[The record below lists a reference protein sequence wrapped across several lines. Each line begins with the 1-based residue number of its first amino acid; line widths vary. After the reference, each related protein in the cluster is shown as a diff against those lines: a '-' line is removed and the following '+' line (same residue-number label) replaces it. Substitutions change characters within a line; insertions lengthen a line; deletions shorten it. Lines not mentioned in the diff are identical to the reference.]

1 MSRDVSSE
9 MPEVLETR
17 RALTRRDELA
27 GAGLTVAMA
36 VLFSGVVVLGK
47 AILNGELPFVIL
59 SIRFAGTAAV
69 LAVLVRL
76 TGRPM
81 LPERGERR
89 GLVLA
94 GVFGYGTESALY
106 FSALNHGSAAAVT
119 LLFYTYPVI
128 VMLVSLAIDRRA
140 PARLL
145 VVALGLAVGGSAI
158 VVVGGSSV
166 DVEPVGIV
174 LALSCATAYS
184 GYLIGTDRVL
194 KRTNPMT
201 AGLWLAGSAAVANVA
216 YALAFHATHLPEGG
230 GWWQLAGMIAFTAGA
245 FVCMLGGLQRIGAVR
260 NAIIGVLEP
269 LAVAV
274 LAWAFLDEQITAP
287 VAIGGALILAGAIC
301 ATLVRTTRVQE
312 PAV

>member
-1 MSRDVSSE
+1 MSE
-9 MPEVLETR
+9 EVAVPRTR
-17 RALTRRDELA
+17 RAVTRRDELV

-36 VLFSGVVVLGK
+36 VLFSGVVIFGK
-47 AILNGELPFVIL
+47 AILNGDLPFVIL

-69 LAVLVRL
+69 LAAVVRL
-76 TGRPM
+76 TGRP
-81 LPERGERR
+81 LAPEPGERL
-89 GLVLA
+89 GLAIA
-94 GVFGYGTESALY
+94 GIFGYGTESALY

-119 LLFYTYPVI
+119 LLFYTYPVV
-128 VMLVSLAIDRRA
+128 VMLVSIGIDRRV

-145 VVALGLAVGGSAI
+145 IGALLLSVVGSAI

-166 DVEPVGIV
+166 DIEPVGIV
-174 LALSCATAYS
+174 LSLACATAYS
-184 GYLIGTDRVL
+184 GYLMGTDRML

-201 AGLWLAGSAAVANVA
+201 AGVWLAGSAAVANVV
-216 YALAFHATHLPEGG
+216 YALAFRATALPEAGDR
-230 GWWQLAGMIAFTAGA
+230 WQLAGMVAFTAGA
-245 FVCMLGGLQRIGAVR
+245 FVCMLAGLQRIGAVR

-274 LAWAFLDEQITAP
+274 LAWAFLDERITAP
-287 VAIGGALILAGAIC
+287 VAIGGVLILGGAIC

>member
-1 MSRDVSSE
+1 MSEGVDV
-9 MPEVLETR
+9 PQTR
-17 RALTRRDELA
+17 RAVTRREELT

-36 VLFSGVVVLGK
+36 VLFSGVVIFGK
-47 AILNGELPFVIL
+47 AILNGDLPFVIL

-76 TGRPM
+76 TGRP
-81 LPERGERR
+81 LTPEPGERR

-94 GVFGYGTESALY
+94 GIFGYGTESALY

-128 VMLVSLAIDRRA
+128 VMLVSIGIDRRV
-140 PARLL
+140 PAGLL
-145 VVALGLAVGGSAI
+145 IGALLLSVVGSAI

-166 DVEPVGIV
+166 DIEPVGIV
-174 LALSCATAYS
+174 LSLACAAAYS
-184 GYLIGTDRVL
+184 GYLMGTDRIL

-201 AGLWLAGSAAVANVA
+201 AGLWLAGSAAIANVV
-216 YALAFHATHLPEGG
+216 YALAFRATALPQGADR
-230 GWWQLAGMIAFTAGA
+230 WQLVGMVAFTAGA
-245 FVCMLGGLQRIGAVR
+245 FVCMLAGLQRIGAVR

-274 LAWAFLDEQITAP
+274 LAWAFLDERITAP
-287 VAIGGALILAGAIC
+287 VAIGGVLILGGAIC
-301 ATLVRTTRVQE
+301 ATLVRTTGVQE

>member
-1 MSRDVSSE
+1 MTGDPVAAPGS
-9 MPEVLETR
+9 R
-17 RALTRRDELA
+17 RATTRGGELT
-27 GAGLTVAMA
+27 GAALTVAMA
-36 VLFSGVVVLGK
+36 VLFSSVVIFGK
-47 AILNGELPFVIL
+47 AILDGKFPFVIL
-59 SIRFAGTAAV
+59 SVRFAGTAAV

-76 TGRPM
+76 TGRPL

-94 GVFGYGTESALY
+94 GIFGYGTESAFY

-128 VMLVSLAIDRRA
+128 VMLVSIAVERRA

-145 VVALGLAVGGSAI
+145 IVALGLAIAGSAI
-158 VVVGGSSV
+158 VVVGGRQGA
-166 DVEPVGIV
+166 DIEPVGIL
-174 LALSCATAYS
+174 LALACATAYS
-184 GYLIGTDRVL
+184 GYLLATDRVL

-201 AGLWLAGSAAVANVA
+201 AGMWLAASAAVANVV
-216 YALAFHATHLPEGG
+216 YAAAFRATELPAGG
-230 GWWQLAGMIAFTAGA
+230 GWWQLLGMVVFTAGA
-245 FVCMLGGLQRIGAVR
+245 FVCMLAGLQRIGAVR

-274 LAWAFLDEQITAP
+274 LAFAFLGEAITPP
-287 VAIGGALILAGAIC
+287 VAIGGTLILVGAVC
-301 ATLVRTTRVQE
+301 ATLVRTTNVQE

>member
-1 MSRDVSSE
+1 MSE
-9 MPEVLETR
+9 EVAVPQTR
-17 RALTRRDELA
+17 RAVTRRDELV

-36 VLFSGVVVLGK
+36 LLFSGVVIFGK
-47 AILNGELPFVIL
+47 AILNGDPPFVIL

-69 LAVLVRL
+69 LAAVVRL
-76 TGRPM
+76 TGRP
-81 LPERGERR
+81 LAPEPGERL
-89 GLVLA
+89 GLVIA
-94 GVFGYGTESALY
+94 GIFGYGTESALY

-128 VMLVSLAIDRRA
+128 VMLVSIGIDRRV

-145 VVALGLAVGGSAI
+145 IGALLLSVVGSAI

-166 DVEPVGIV
+166 DIEPVGIV
-174 LALSCATAYS
+174 LSLACATAYS
-184 GYLIGTDRVL
+184 GYLMATDRML

-201 AGLWLAGSAAVANVA
+201 AGVWLAGSASVANVM
-216 YALAFHATHLPEGG
+216 YALAFGATALPEGG
-230 GWWQLAGMIAFTAGA
+230 GWWQLAGMVAFTAGA
-245 FVCMLGGLQRIGAVR
+245 FVCMLAGLQRIGAVR

-274 LAWAFLDEQITAP
+274 LAWAFLDERITAP
-287 VAIGGALILAGAIC
+287 VAIGGLLILGGAIC